1 MMVRFF
7 DLRTIPV
14 TWWTCVENFGIV
26 YIKKKVTGSCSHSH
40 LAKLLSRP
48 TSLNIGLGLFLFTSD
63 HFILFFTKSHVRRLI
78 FLVQIFLYQ
87 ICDKR
92 QHVMYNVQCWA
103 KNMMYR
109 QEQSISLTSFLSWF
123 KLDRKCI
130 YNLYNLAAG
139 FCAVHNN
146 PSVAKTWTLN
156 RLGKSIWSYYW
167 HFLSN
172 LNNTRKPLVKPATGW
187 GRRHVSAMC
196 TCGVWQTA
204 RSKLLRIHSARF

>member
-1 MMVRFF
+1 MLCTTFNAEPNRFINWF
-7 DLRTIPV
+7 
-14 TWWTCVENFGIV
+14 
-26 YIKKKVTGSCSHSH
+26 KK
-40 LAKLLSRP
+40 
-48 TSLNIGLGLFLFTSD
+48 
-63 HFILFFTKSHVRRLI
+63 
-78 FLVQIFLYQ
+78 
-87 ICDKR
+87 
-92 QHVMYNVQCWA
+92 
-103 KNMMYR
+103 MMYR

-130 YNLYNLAAG
+130 YNVCNLAAG

-172 LNNTRKPLVKPATGW
+172 LNNTRKTLVKPATGW
-187 GRRHVSAMC
+187 GRRHVSAM

-204 RSKLLRIHSARF
+204 RSKLLKIHCALYDFNSLLRGWFMHQFRQVVER

>member
-1 MMVRFF
+1 MIPSVPILFNKISTIICDGSFLWFTHNSCDMMNMRGK
-7 DLRTIPV
+7 L
-14 TWWTCVENFGIV
+14 WNC
-26 YIKKKVTGSCSHSH
+26 IKKKVTGSCSHSH

-103 KNMMYR
+103 KKMMYR

-123 KLDRKCI
+123 KLDRKYI
-130 YNLYNLAAG
+130 YNW
-139 FCAVHNN
+139 F
-146 PSVAKTWTLN
+146 
-156 RLGKSIWSYYW
+156 
-167 HFLSN
+167 
-172 LNNTRKPLVKPATGW
+172 
-187 GRRHVSAMC
+187 M
-196 TCGVWQTA
+196 
-204 RSKLLRIHSARF
+204 

>member
-1 MMVRFF
+1 M
-7 DLRTIPV
+7 
-14 TWWTCVENFGIV
+14 WWFVSLIYAEFLWHDEHAWKTLELH
-26 YIKKKVTGSCSHSH
+26 Y
-40 LAKLLSRP
+40 AKLLSRS

-78 FLVQIFLYQ
+78 FLVQIFY
-87 ICDKR
+87 IKY
-92 QHVMYNVQCWA
+92 VINVNMLCTTFNA
-103 KNMMYR
+103 EPNKYIDLKKMMYR

-130 YNLYNLAAG
+130 YICNLAAG

-146 PSVAKTWTLN
+146 PSVAETWTLS

-172 LNNTRKPLVKPATGW
+172 LNNTRKPLVCADMTILYT
-187 GRRHVSAMC
+187 VSD
-196 TCGVWQTA
+196 GKQ
-204 RSKLLRIHSARF
+204 